1 MENKYM
7 GYSSEELK
15 QRENLLNQQISHFV
29 REIENEK
36 QKIKE
41 IKAQMK
47 AYQSEL
53 DLVKEAKEST
63 DKVELEFII
72 EVTKT
77 TKREYIGKI
86 PVSYYSPSNFKDY
99 VVYQYS
105 ILKANAQDR
114 QKFRIRIEKS
124 GGYKFNEKKEL
135 NLAIMQDVKRYNVK
149 KIYVADGV
157 KIATKEIE
165 KLGCKICEMSK
176 NERL

>member
-1 MENKYM
+1 MENKYI

-15 QRENLLNQQISHFV
+15 QRENLLNQQISCFV

-47 AYQSEL
+47 VYQSEL

-72 EVTKT
+72 EVTKS
-77 TKREYIGKI
+77 TKGEYRGQKPI
-86 PVSYYSPSNFKDY
+86 SYFSPSDFNDY
-99 VVYQYS
+99 VVYKYS
-105 ILKANAQDR
+105 VYKANAQDR
-114 QKFRIRIEKS
+114 HKFRTCIEQSEEYKS
-124 GGYKFNEKKEL
+124 NVKKEL

-149 KIYVADGV
+149 KIYVAEGV

-165 KLGCKICEMSK
+165 KLGCKICNM
-176 NERL
+176 

>member
-7 GYSSEELK
+7 GYSFEELT
-15 QRENLLNQQISHFV
+15 QRENLLNQQISYFV
-29 REIENEK
+29 REIESEK

-72 EVTKT
+72 EVTKS
-77 TKREYIGKI
+77 TKREYIGKT

-114 QKFRIRIEKS
+114 QKFRTRIEKS
-124 GGYKFNEKKEL
+124 DGYKFNEKKEL

-149 KIYVADGV
+149 KIYVADGI

-165 KLGCKICEMSK
+165 KLGCKICNM
-176 NERL
+176 